1 MAARPLEIGEV
12 GVRLATEV
20 AAHRQRR
27 GWDQAR
33 LAARVS
39 EVGRPMSPSVLGKIE
54 AAARRVDV
62 DDLAALARALEV
74 PPADLLGGLQVEGAR
89 RAPAGPVEESVRDD
103 LEALGEL
110 AELDGMAPALA
121 QIAFR
126 LAREM
131 DYGGGEGGKTIHSL
145 AKELRATLG
154 ELRSLSPGGPLD
166 DDDDLG
172 DLAAP
177 T

>member
-20 AAHRQRR
+20 TARRQRR
-27 GWDQAR
+27 GWDQAE

-39 EVGRPMSPSVLGKIE
+39 DTGRPMSTSVLGKVE

-62 DDLAALARALEV
+62 DDLAALARALDVEV
-74 PPADLLGGLQVEGAR
+74 AELLGDLQIEGAR
-89 RAPAGPVEESVRDD
+89 RAPAGPVEASVRDD
-103 LEALGEL
+103 IDALGEL

-121 QIAFR
+121 QIAYR
-126 LAREM
+126 LAREL
-131 DYGGGEGGKTIHSL
+131 DYGGGEGGKTLHSL
-145 AKELRATLG
+145 AKELRSTLT
-154 ELRSLSPGGPLD
+154 ELRNLSPEEPD

-172 DLAAP
+172 DLGAP
-177 T
+177 A